1 MMHIYAVLDG
11 KKYALVSGGCNKRD
25 DVCVLQII
33 ATNTMTYENVE
44 ADVRLSLGF
53 IRILDVDGVTE
64 KEIIRDYTK
73 LVEVVKVDNHYIE
86 TDIETG
92 EQKFG
97 PAFVV
102 TIRKPNAV
110 DPLTSL
116 ENTVDNMV
124 EQQKAINNAF
134 EDIKNHVK

>member
-11 KKYALVSGGCNKRD
+11 KKYALVSGGYNKRD

-64 KEIIRDYTK
+64 KEIIREYTK
-73 LVEVVKVDNHYIE
+73 LADVVKVNDHYIE

-97 PAFVV
+97 PVFVV
-102 TIRKPNAV
+102 TIRKPDVV

-116 ENTVDNMV
+116 ENTVDTMIV
-124 EQQKAINNAF
+124 QQQTISMAI
-134 EDIKNHVK
+134 EDIKDHVK

>member
-11 KKYALVSGGCNKRD
+11 KKYALVSGGYNKRD
-25 DVCVLQII
+25 DACVLQII

-64 KEIIRDYTK
+64 KEIIREYTK
-73 LVEVVKVDNHYIE
+73 LADVVKVNDHY
-86 TDIETG
+86 IETG

-97 PAFVV
+97 PVFVV
-102 TIRKPNAV
+102 TIRKPNVV
-110 DPLTSL
+110 DLITSL

-124 EQQKAINNAF
+124 VQQQTINMAI
-134 EDIKNHVK
+134 EDIKDHVK